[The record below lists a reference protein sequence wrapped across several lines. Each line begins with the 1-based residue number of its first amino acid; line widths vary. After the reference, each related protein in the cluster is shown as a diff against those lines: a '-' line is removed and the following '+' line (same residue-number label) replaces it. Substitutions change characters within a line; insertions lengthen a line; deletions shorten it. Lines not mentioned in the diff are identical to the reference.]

1 MRGEHVRE
9 AFPWKGEEKVGQ
21 SEQVR
26 EEQIRMFRLRL
37 RADLTAYRL
46 GHTPLTRE
54 EAFALIERTR
64 AEILELF
71 PEKGEVFD
79 LVLRPRFLRILNER
93 ALAEWGET
101 DSVN

>member
-1 MRGEHVRE
+1 MINPENRQR
-9 AFPWKGEEKVGQ
+9 
-21 SEQVR
+21 EQVR
-26 EEQIRMFRLRL
+26 EEQVRMIRLRL

-46 GHTPLTRE
+46 GHTPLTRG
-54 EAFALIERTR
+54 EAIALIERTR

-93 ALAEWGET
+93 ALAEWGEM

>member
-1 MRGEHVRE
+1 MG
-9 AFPWKGEEKVGQ
+9 FPLKIM
-21 SEQVR
+21 SNPHDSLNEQVR
-26 EEQIRMFRLRL
+26 EEQIQMVRLRL

-46 GHTPLTRE
+46 GHTPITRG
-54 EAFALIERTR
+54 EAIALIERTR

-71 PEKGEVFD
+71 PDKGAVFD

-93 ALAEWGET
+93 ALAEWGGT

>member
-1 MRGEHVRE
+1 MT
-9 AFPWKGEEKVGQ
+9 K
-21 SEQVR
+21 
-26 EEQIRMFRLRL
+26 LRL

-79 LVLRPRFLRILNER
+79 LVLRPRFLRVLNER

>member
-1 MRGEHVRE
+1 MANPHNRLQEQARE
-9 AFPWKGEEKVGQ
+9 
-21 SEQVR
+21 EQVR
-26 EEQIRMFRLRL
+26 MIRLRL

-54 EAFALIERTR
+54 EALDLIERAR
-64 AEILELF
+64 VEILELF
-71 PEKGEVFD
+71 PGKEEVFD

-93 ALAEWGET
+93 ALAEWGRT

>member
-1 MRGEHVRE
+1 MTNPQDMQRDRARE
-9 AFPWKGEEKVGQ
+9 
-21 SEQVR
+21 EQVR
-26 EEQIRMFRLRL
+26 MVRLRL

-54 EAFALIERTR
+54 EALALIGRTR

>member
-1 MRGEHVRE
+1 L
-9 AFPWKGEEKVGQ
+9 KGEEMVELN
-21 SEQVR
+21 EQVR

-46 GHTPLTRE
+46 GHTPLTRKE
-54 EAFALIERTR
+54 GLALIERTR

-93 ALAEWGET
+93 ALASWGMA
-101 DSVN
+101 DALN

>member
-1 MRGEHVRE
+1 MADPHDRLN
-9 AFPWKGEEKVGQ
+9 
-21 SEQVR
+21 EQVR
-26 EEQIRMFRLRL
+26 EEQIRMVRLRL

-54 EAFALIERTR
+54 EAFDLIERAR
-64 AEILELF
+64 VEILELF
-71 PEKGEVFD
+71 PGKEEVFD

-93 ALAEWGET
+93 ALAEWGRM

>member
-1 MRGEHVRE
+1 MNGE
-9 AFPWKGEEKVGQ
+9 GKVGLN
-21 SEQVR
+21 EQVR

-46 GHTPLTRE
+46 GHTPLTRK
-54 EAFALIERTR
+54 EADALIERTR

-71 PEKGEVFD
+71 PGKGEVFD

-93 ALAEWGET
+93 ALAEWGGM